1 MPTVIGKCS
10 SRRSPSLTVR
20 RQSAERIG
28 GEAHGAGTSIRLQ
41 RTAQKDAAAATPNV
55 MLARDW
61 CSGLHGVVSGLARA
75 IDAILVAAAREDE
88 EQRPAI
94 GARARKHWGRRPVNE
109 SEGFGVQ
116 VRGRNERREN
126 WGPPLMP
133 DGRTTW
139 TSREIGMTWSCIG
152 NLWSACIRTPSSRS
166 ASTGAVWDPIV
177 RRHDVH
183 VRPVA
188 SCRLHRRR
196 RQRRF
201 RRQPYPNLDHRRRAT
216 PRYVVHAAVL
226 ERMPRPWLVVEYS
239 AHFYET
245 THAVLEFFHLHL
257 ASGDYIVVEDGVVK
271 FLPEPHYRTYQ
282 DGPDRAFPHSRRRKG
297 HEIRHGFKQHIFVD
311 LYRAATFPRNFDQSV
326 ELSGL

>member
-1 MPTVIGKCS
+1 MKARGSECKCE
-10 SRRSPSLTVR
+10 
-20 RQSAERIG
+20 AEMSVVRIG
-28 GEAHGAGTSIRLQ
+28 AL
-41 RTAQKDAAAATPNV
+41 
-55 MLARDW
+55 
-61 CSGLHGVVSGLARA
+61 
-75 IDAILVAAAREDE
+75 
-88 EQRPAI
+88 
-94 GARARKHWGRRPVNE
+94 
-109 SEGFGVQ
+109 
-116 VRGRNERREN
+116 
-126 WGPPLMP
+126 LMP

-166 ASTGAVWDPIV
+166 AFTGAVVPIV

-201 RRQPYPNLDHRRRAT
+201 RRQPYPNYHRRRAT

-297 HEIRHGFKQHIFVD
+297 MKSGTASSSIFSSISTALPLSPEISI
-311 LYRAATFPRNFDQSV
+311 N
-326 ELSGL
+326 LSNSAGL

>member
-1 MPTVIGKCS
+1 MKARGSECKCE
-10 SRRSPSLTVR
+10 
-20 RQSAERIG
+20 AEMSVVRIG
-28 GEAHGAGTSIRLQ
+28 ALSSHAGRSHDMD
-41 RTAQKDAAAATPNV
+41 KP
-55 MLARDW
+55 RDW
-61 CSGLHGVVSGLARA
+61 DDMELYWQLMERLHPDAVIKVGVY
-75 IDAILVAAAREDE
+75 
-88 EQRPAI
+88 
-94 GARARKHWGRRPVNE
+94 
-109 SEGFGVQ
+109 
-116 VRGRNERREN
+116 RG
-126 WGPPLMP
+126 G
-133 DGRTTW
+133 TY
-139 TSREIGMTWSCIG
+139 
-152 NLWSACIRTPSSRS
+152 
-166 ASTGAVWDPIV
+166 PIV

-201 RRQPYPNLDHRRRAT
+201 RRQPYPNHHRRRAT

-297 HEIRHGFKQHIFVD
+297 MKSGTASSSIFSSISTALPLSPEISI
-311 LYRAATFPRNFDQSV
+311 N
-326 ELSGL
+326 LSNSTGL